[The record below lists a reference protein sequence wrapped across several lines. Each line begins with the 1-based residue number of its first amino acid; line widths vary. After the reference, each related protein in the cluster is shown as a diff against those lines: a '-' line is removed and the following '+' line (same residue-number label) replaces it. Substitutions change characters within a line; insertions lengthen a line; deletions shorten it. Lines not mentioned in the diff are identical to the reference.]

1 MAKFLK
7 LSELTSKLQQHFYCS
22 SIIAVQIILF
32 SIRRHMAKFLKLSKS
47 IINLEYV
54 QQVLFVPEPPTV
66 SVFWG
71 PGYEE
76 TIFTG
81 EDALLLMEAIDR
93 YST

>member
-7 LSELTSKLQQHFYCS
+7 LSE
-22 SIIAVQIILF
+22 
-32 SIRRHMAKFLKLSKS
+32 S

-71 PGYEE
+71 SGYEE

-81 EDALLLMEAIDR
+81 EDALILMDFLDKNQLG
-93 YST
+93 STGSSTYFD